1 MRDKID
7 FPYNLYIGKHMEKPL
22 IVKYRNLHSD
32 NVVGCLT
39 GVNRDYL
46 FIKNGGVE
54 DIEIYTKHC
63 KPHLKLP
70 EDLTDSEIHYIFD
83 TQATTH
89 KIHRDNDS
97 VCVSVKIGCCGEEYD
112 IVYNDDDQKLTQDQ
126 FNRLYA
132 CHSALNAEEL
142 IRKNLAI
149 KIEVKN
155 ER

>member
-1 MRDKID
+1 MSYLGVD
-7 FPYNLYIGKHMEKPL
+7 FYRNYIGIENPL
-22 IVKYRNLHSD
+22 RVELPHEDGGYMISEFDYCSSSYLYETGSSD
-32 NVVGCLT
+32 EFDFSEC
-39 GVNRDYL
+39 R
-46 FIKNGGVE
+46 
-54 DIEIYTKHC
+54 
-63 KPHLKLP
+63 PHLKLP
-70 EDLTDSEIHYIFD
+70 EDLTYSEIHYIFD

-89 KIHRDNDS
+89 KIHRYNDS

-112 IVYNDDDQKLTQDQ
+112 LVYNDDDQKLTQDQ